1 MGLTGV
7 LRRRPSKLRKPHESL
22 NEPKYAGKKITRQLG
37 DNISSAEEDDKHIPE
52 DDSESSTPA
61 EEEEEPSHSD
71 SDSEMEQNGS
81 NHAEDLSNVLKRAK
95 ESDRAKGRAV
105 SKQLV
110 SVAPRPASVSS
121 IFL

>member
-7 LRRRPSKLRKPHESL
+7 LYHRPSKLRKLHESL

-37 DNISSAEEDDKHIPE
+37 DDISSAEEDDKQISE
-52 DDSESSTPA
+52 DDSESSKPA
-61 EEEEEPSHSD
+61 EEEEEPSQSD
-71 SDSEMEQNGS
+71 SDSEMEQNGT
-81 NHAEDLSNVLKRAK
+81 NHAEDLSNLLKRAK

-110 SVAPRPASVSS
+110 SVAPSPVSVD
-121 IFL
+121 